1 MGALRAGTK
10 ARGKKRARRDFHR
23 GEETYGFSPS
33 NLISLE
39 ADFAQLYR

>member
-1 MGALRAGTK
+1 MRVC
-10 ARGKKRARRDFHR
+10 RDFHR

-39 ADFAQLYR
+39 ADFAQLYKQISAKPKS